1 MEERVNEDR
10 DRRKLYNTTSE
21 HFSKHSADKSSSIDS
36 INNNFI
42 SGFFEKFN
50 NFHSVAAKAES
61 DESSLPSPKAM
72 LETIMP
78 CENISKTLEEG
89 ITTLYS
95 PELVNKEYNEFR
107 SNNFRIS
114 DALKTII
121 KTEMSEKKVSCEL
134 NYDKSSF
141 PMNLKSSSRCQQDC
155 AMKSKSHVSSFAFV

>member
-1 MEERVNEDR
+1 MEDRVNEDR
-10 DRRKLYNTTSE
+10 DRRKNYNTSE
-21 HFSKHSADKSSSIDS
+21 SINKNCTEDKSNSIDS

-50 NFHSVAAKAES
+50 NFHSVTAKTES

-78 CENISKTLEEG
+78 CENIC
-89 ITTLYS
+89 
-95 PELVNKEYNEFR
+95 
-107 SNNFRIS
+107 NNFRQIADQY

-134 NYDKSSF
+134 NYDKSHF
-141 PMNLKSSSRCQQDC
+141 PMNFKSSRCQQEHE
-155 AMKSKSHVSSFAFV
+155 MKSKTHVSIKAHFEIV

>member
-1 MEERVNEDR
+1 MNEDR
-10 DRRKLYNTTSE
+10 DRRKHCNTSTE
-21 HFSKHSADKSSSIDS
+21 QFNKHCVEDKSNSIDS

-78 CENISKTLEEG
+78 CENIC
-89 ITTLYS
+89 
-95 PELVNKEYNEFR
+95 
-107 SNNFRIS
+107 NNFRQIADQY

-134 NYDKSSF
+134 NYDQAHF
-141 PMNLKSSSRCQQDC
+141 PMNLKSSRCQQDC
-155 AMKSKSHVSSFAFV
+155 DTKSKSHVSSAHSLCILSI